1 MHSEEPLSEPL
12 LTRAMHRRI
21 ETLRQVV
28 AEVVWKTKPLAV
40 PRGKRMLLEL
50 EAGPPRRVLRE
61 GKTQTELDQ
70 RLAEGS
76 QRLMRGMK
84 LPQAG
89 FG

>member
-1 MHSEEPLSEPL
+1 M
-12 LTRAMHRRI
+12 
-21 ETLRQVV
+21 LRQVV
-28 AEVVWKTKPLAV
+28 AEVVWKTKPLVV
-40 PRGKRMLLEL
+40 PRGKRMLVEQ
-50 EAGPPRRVLRE
+50 EEGQFRRVLRVE
-61 GKTQTELDQ
+61 KAQTELDQ

>member
-28 AEVVWKTKPLAV
+28 AEFAMEKMLLAV
-40 PRGKRMLLEL
+40 PRGKRMLLEQ
-50 EAGPPRRVLRE
+50 EEGQFRRVE
-61 GKTQTELDQ
+61 KTQTELDQ

-76 QRLMRGMK
+76 QRLRWGRK

>member
-12 LTRAMHRRI
+12 LMRAMHRRI
-21 ETLRQVV
+21 EMLRQVV
-28 AEVVWKTKPLAV
+28 AEVVWKTKPLVV
-40 PRGKRMLLEL
+40 PRGKRMLVEQ
-50 EAGPPRRVLRE
+50 EEGQFRRVLRVE
-61 GKTQTELDQ
+61 KAQTELDQ